1 MKQNRREK
9 ELIEEQKGETQN
21 LKNKKEQKE
30 KSKKDSLIWEKI
42 IIKETTKFRKN
53 QKKFFL
59 WKKGWKELLTKK
71 SLKISLL
78 HKLII

>member
-53 QKKFFL
+53 QKFFL

>member
-30 KSKKDSLIWEKI
+30 KSKKDSLI
-42 IIKETTKFRKN
+42 
-53 QKKFFL
+53 
-59 WKKGWKELLTKK
+59 
-71 SLKISLL
+71 
-78 HKLII
+78 